1 MIVSP
6 EVSSLDA
13 VRHFVSSFAIEN
25 FEGDSVSAQLA
36 QERKQQR
43 KQIGRAM
50 GKPLEGIKVV
60 EVAMWAFV
68 PACGGML
75 SDLGAEVIKVE
86 PPTGDPLRGLKIGA
100 FNTGGRDID
109 YSWESYNRGK
119 RSITLDLKQ
128 EAGREVLYK
137 LVEDA
142 DVFLTNL
149 LPPAR
154 RSMKIDAD
162 TIRARFPNVIY
173 ASGSGSG
180 PNGPEGEKGGYDSIS
195 FWARGGVSASVTE
208 DGADHPVGP
217 PGPAF
222 GDTLSGSMLSGAICA
237 AIAKR
242 AMTGEASTV
251 DVSLLGTALWSMQ
264 RMVCQ
269 ATADGVAKYPR
280 PANPIPFNVLVGNY
294 RTSDDRY
301 VSICMLQ
308 ADKYWAPFCD
318 VAGRADLASDQRFAS
333 ADARRDNGEAC
344 YFEVKALFASK
355 TLAEWKGILAKQDG
369 QWDVVQYVGEMK
381 DDPQVQANGYL
392 KQVDYLDGTE
402 IPMIGLPM
410 LYDGKPL
417 SSRRSPELGADSDAI
432 LESLG
437 YDEDAIID
445 LKVQGV
451 VF

>member
-1 MIVSP
+1 
-6 EVSSLDA
+6 
-13 VRHFVSSFAIEN
+13 
-25 FEGDSVSAQLA
+25 
-36 QERKQQR
+36 
-43 KQIGRAM
+43 M
-50 GKPLEGIKVV
+50 GKPLEGIKIV

-75 SDLGAEVIKVE
+75 SDLGADVIKVE
-86 PPTGDPLRGLKIGA
+86 PPSGDPLRGLQIGA
-100 FNTGGRDID
+100 FQSSGRNID

-137 LVEDA
+137 LIEDA

-154 RSMKIDAD
+154 RAMKIDAD
-162 TIRARFPNVIY
+162 TIRAKFPNIIY

-180 PNGPEGEKGGYDSIS
+180 PNGPESDKGGYDAIS
-195 FWARGGVSASVTE
+195 FWARGGISAAVTE

-242 AMTGEASTV
+242 ALTGEASTV

-264 RMVCQ
+264 RLVCQ
-269 ATADGVAKYPR
+269 ATADNVARFPR
-280 PANPIPFNVLVGNY
+280 PSNPIPFNVLVGTY
-294 RTSDDRY
+294 PTSDGRY
-301 VSICMLQ
+301 LALCMLQ
-308 ADKYWAPFCD
+308 ADKYWAPFCE
-318 VAGRADLASDQRFAS
+318 VAGRPDLAHDPRY
-333 ADARRDNGEAC
+333 ADAAARRENGQEC
-344 YFEVKALFASK
+344 YAEIKALFASK
-355 TLAEWKGILAKQDG
+355 TLAEWKEILAKQDG
-369 QWDVVQYVGEMK
+369 QWDVLQYVGEMK
-381 DDPQVQANGYL
+381 DDPQVQANSYL
-392 KQVDYLDGTE
+392 KRVDYGDGTE

-432 LESLG
+432 LAGLG